1 LLTGSADPDT
11 LNHSG
16 SRNISSRFSRGT
28 APNPTGAQRRSGNQ
42 GETQEKDMDGTL
54 MLVKPDAMQKGALG
68 EILSA
73 VQKEGFTVR
82 NLKML
87 RLRAAEAKEF
97 YSEHR
102 ERPFFNDLV
111 EFMTSGE
118 IAAIALERN
127 DAVATLR
134 KLIGA
139 TDSRLA
145 EPGTIRARFG
155 TDNQMNAV
163 HASDSISS
171 ARREL
176 AFFFSTRELI
186 PLPD

>member
-1 LLTGSADPDT
+1 VKTPE
-11 LNHSG
+11 
-16 SRNISSRFSRGT
+16 R
-28 APNPTGAQRRSGNQ
+28 
-42 GETQEKDMDGTL
+42 DMDSTL
-54 MLVKPDAMQKGALG
+54 MLIKPDAMQKGALG

-73 VQKEGFTVR
+73 VQKAGFTVR
-82 NLKML
+82 NIKIL

-102 ERPFFNDLV
+102 ERPFFSDLV

-145 EPGTIRARFG
+145 DPGSIRARFG
-155 TDNQMNAV
+155 TDNQRNAV
-163 HASDSISS
+163 HASDSTNS

>member
-1 LLTGSADPDT
+1 LTDSADPDT
-11 LNHSG
+11 LNHSVLKNV
-16 SRNISSRFSRGT
+16 SIRFLRGT
-28 APNPTGAQRRSGNQ
+28 KPNQTRAQRHCENQ
-42 GETQEKDMDGTL
+42 VDTQEREMDGTL
-54 MLVKPDAMQKGALG
+54 MLVKPDAMQKRALG

-82 NLKML
+82 NIKML

-118 IAAIALERN
+118 IAAVALERN

-145 EPGTIRARFG
+145 DPGTIRARFG
-155 TDNQMNAV
+155 DDNQRNAV

-171 ARREL
+171 AQREL